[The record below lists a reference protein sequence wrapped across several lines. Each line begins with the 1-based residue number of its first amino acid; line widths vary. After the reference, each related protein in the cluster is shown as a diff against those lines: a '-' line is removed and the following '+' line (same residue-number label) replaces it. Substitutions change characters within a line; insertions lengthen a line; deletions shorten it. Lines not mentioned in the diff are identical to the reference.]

1 VSLLLKLLDN
11 FLMPD
16 DVPPIKSDSSDDWV
30 YALPGRK
37 DDKQLHRLA
46 LANAEAEGV
55 CVGGGGGGRLAL
67 DNAEAGGLC
76 VCVWD
81 VRPWL
86 MLRLEV
92 CVYV

>member
-1 VSLLLKLLDN
+1 
-11 FLMPD
+11 MPD

>member
-1 VSLLLKLLDN
+1 
-11 FLMPD
+11 M
-16 DVPPIKSDSSDDWV
+16 W
-30 YALPGRK
+30 
-37 DDKQLHRLA
+37 
-46 LANAEAEGV
+46 
-55 CVGGGGGGRLAL
+55 GGGGRLAL